1 MVLPVTG
8 YADRWSVRPGET
20 IRFHIATDRPR
31 PYATRIARVLCGD
44 PNPAGPGYREVAV
57 PSAIDGTHQGVVQPL
72 LPGAFIDVPQL
83 TLPHGKALAFAVT
96 LFPTVATDPDQP
108 LLHLETAVPVTIG
121 LRHGAAFARIG
132 DVEVACARQLTTR
145 RWHDVVLLLADG
157 TATLHQA
164 PRMPRLDQVE
174 TEWASATVPAQP
186 AGAAHLTIAAAGHAR
201 FNGKLERPWIVAGL
215 ADLDAI
221 LAAQRGPLLL
231 PPHGTVALWDF
242 SLGIAGDTAIDLGPQ
257 RAHGVLHHLPTRGV
271 TGARW
276 DGSVHRWTE
285 DRSHYGAI
293 HFHADAVGDCRWQP
307 TLALTV
313 PEAWPSGLYVLHLEA
328 DGARDMIAFAVRARN
343 PGQKARVALL
353 LPTFTYQV
361 YANFRRD
368 DRAARIHAHMPA
380 WGALTHTPTD
390 HPEYGLSTYNDHID
404 GSGISIA
411 SMRRPMI
418 DKRVNQVQMAGN
430 PEHESGVYWLTAD
443 TYILDMLD
451 RKGIAVEVLTDH
463 DVHAEGAAALAP
475 YSCVLTGQ
483 HPEYHSVETWDAI
496 AGYIHGGGRFIYMG
510 GNGFYWK
517 VVPHAEGPW
526 AIEVRRAES
535 GIRVWASEPGE
546 YFHQFDGTLGGLWR
560 RIGRT
565 PQSLV
570 GVGFSTQGHYKG
582 YPYTWLA
589 GITDPRAAF
598 MREGLEAVPGQK
610 FGERGFMG
618 GGAAGHEL
626 DRADVRLG
634 TPHHALVVAQA
645 VVHDPGY
652 QPVNEERLGHEWPGT
667 VEQLIR
673 SDITFFEAPNG
684 GAVFSVGSM
693 NFIGALPV
701 DGYDNACARLIENVV
716 RRFADPRP
724 FEVPKA

>member
-31 PYATRIARVLCGD
+31 PYSTRIARVLCGD
-44 PNPAGPGYREVAV
+44 PNPAGPGYREVTVA
-57 PSAIDGTHQGVVQPL
+57 SAIDGTHQGTVQPL
-72 LPGAFIDVPQL
+72 VPGAYIDVPHIS
-83 TLPHGKALAFAVT
+83 LPHGQALAFAIT
-96 LFPTVATDPDQP
+96 LFPTVATDAEQP
-108 LLHLETAVPVTIG
+108 LLHLDTAVPVTIG

-132 DVEVACARQLTTR
+132 GVELACTRALTTR
-145 RWHDVVLLLADG
+145 RWHDIVLLLVDG

-164 PRMPRLDQVE
+164 PRAPRIDHVE
-174 TEWASATVPAQP
+174 AEWASVAVPAQP
-186 AGAAHLTIAAAGHAR
+186 SGAAHLTIAAAGAAR

-215 ADLDAI
+215 ADLDAV
-221 LAAQRGPLLL
+221 LAAQRAPLGQ

-242 SLGIAGDTAIDLGPQ
+242 SIAIPTDTAVDVGPQ
-257 RAHGVLHHLPTRGV
+257 RAHGLLRHLPTRGV
-271 TGARW
+271 TGAMW
-276 DGSVHRWTE
+276 DGSVHRWND

-293 HFHADAVGDCRWQP
+293 HFHADAVGDAGWQP
-307 TLALTV
+307 SLALTV
-313 PEAWPSGLYVLHLEA
+313 PGDWPSGVYLLHLETE
-328 DGARDMIAFAVRARN
+328 GGRDMIAFAVRARE
-343 PGQKARVALL
+343 PGRVARVALL

-368 DRAARIHAHMPA
+368 DRAARIVAHAA
-380 WGALTHTPTD
+380 EWGALPQTPTE
-390 HPEYGLSTYNDHID
+390 HPEYGHSTYDWHPD
-404 GSGISIA
+404 GAGISMA

-430 PEHESGVYWLTAD
+430 AEHESGVYWLTAD
-443 TYILDMLD
+443 SYLLDMLD
-451 RKGIAVEVLTDH
+451 RKGIAVEIVTDH
-463 DVHAEGAAALAP
+463 DIHAEGAVALAP
-475 YSCVLTGQ
+475 YACVLTGQ
-483 HPEYHSVETWDAI
+483 HPEYHSNQTWDAI
-496 AGYIHGGGRFIYMG
+496 KGFIDGGGRFMYMG

-517 VVPHAEGPW
+517 VAVHPDGPW
-526 AIEVRRAES
+526 ALEVRRAEA

-560 RIGRT
+560 RIGRP

-570 GVGFSTQGHYKG
+570 GIGFSTQGHYKG
-582 YPYTWLA
+582 YPYTWLP
-589 GITDPRAAF
+589 GIDDPRAAF
-598 MREGLEAVPGQK
+598 MREGLKAVPGEQ

-626 DRADVRLG
+626 DRIDYKLG
-634 TPHHALVVAQA
+634 TPHHALVVAHA
-645 VVHDPGY
+645 VVRDPGY

-673 SDITFFEAPNG
+673 SDITFFEASNG

-701 DGYDNACARLIENVV
+701 DRYDNPCARLIENVV
-716 RRFADPRP
+716 RRFSDPRP
-724 FEVPKA
+724 FEVPRG